1 MPALSRK
8 ARFRRFRLG
17 IGAGLAVLAA
27 TAGAFAHKTNLGYG
41 RTVIAEGT
49 VRWDFAFSP
58 HDVAVLLGIPTDL
71 VAPVAPDALRA
82 QEGRLAAYLGE
93 RLAVAADDA
102 PCPAGPPVLDLKPL
116 PEEVQITVVWRC
128 PPDARTFTLAYG
140 LFFDIDA
147 THRLIGTVDAGR
159 GPEEYLLDRGLNRI
173 DIQVD
178 APASGFVRFGRVLL
192 LGVEHILI
200 GYDHILFLLALM
212 LTSVRFLPL
221 AAIVT
226 AFTLAHSLTLSLAW
240 FGLINLPSRLVEVLI
255 AASIVAVAA
264 ENLIRREAGRRW
276 PLAFGFGLVHGLG
289 FYGVLSGLELARGD
303 AVTTLLG
310 FNLGVEAGQL
320 AIIALAWP
328 LLAWSARHPWYGRAV
343 LGASGL
349 ILLAGAFWLVQ
360 RAFPA

>member
-1 MPALSRK
+1 MPALTGIT
-8 ARFRRFRLG
+8 RFRRFLLA

-41 RTVIAEGT
+41 RTVITGGV
-49 VRWDFAFSP
+49 VRWEFAFSP

-71 VAPVAPDALRA
+71 VAPVAPGALRA
-82 QEGRLAAYLGE
+82 QEGRLAAVLAQ

-102 PCPAGPPVLDLKPL
+102 PCPADAPVLDLRPL

-128 PPDARTFTLAYG
+128 PPEARVFILAYG

-173 DIQVD
+173 EIEAD

-192 LGVEHILI
+192 LGIEHIAI

-212 LTSVRFLPL
+212 LTSVRLLPL
-221 AAIVT
+221 VSIVT
-226 AFTLAHSLTLSLAW
+226 AFTLAHSLTLSLAL
-240 FGLINLPSRLVEVLI
+240 FGLIDLPSRLVEILI

-264 ENLIRREAGRRW
+264 ENLVRREAGRRW

-289 FYGVLSGLELARGD
+289 FYGVLNALDLAKGD

-310 FNLGVEAGQL
+310 FNLGVEMGQL
-320 AIIALAWP
+320 AIVALAWP
-328 LLAWSARHPWYGRAV
+328 LLAWSARHAWYGRAV

-349 ILLAGAFWLVQ
+349 ILLAGAFWLAQ
-360 RAFPA
+360 RAFLA